1 MTTIPPC
8 VPIKYKMS
16 VVVYSIVNGAAK
28 SLKHFHHKC
37 KITTFYYLHF
47 LPLSTAINIDP
58 ELGDTLT
65 DLYKDQATNIFI
77 GVKVFFRNTGFTY
90 TF

>member
-1 MTTIPPC
+1 MQD
-8 VPIKYKMS
+8 YK
-16 VVVYSIVNGAAK
+16 
-28 SLKHFHHKC
+28 
-37 KITTFYYLHF
+37 FYYLHF

-65 DLYKDQATNIFI
+65 DLYKDQARNISI